1 MRAEDVGWTHNKI
14 VLGKLSGRNAFRQRI
29 KELGIPVATE
39 TELNAAF
46 VRFKDLADRKS
57 EIFDEDIQALFKEAP
72 AKAHQDRYEFVS
84 LLQQSETGEKPKAT
98 VVWTDNG
105 VEKRSEAEGNGPVDA
120 TFRAIEAVVKSG
132 AELQLYSVNAISG
145 GTESQGDVTV
155 RLARSGRIVNGVG
168 ADPDI
173 IAASAKAYLNALSRL
188 DTEPS
193 CNPQHTV

>member
-1 MRAEDVGWTHNKI
+1 M
-14 VLGKLSGRNAFRQRI
+14 
-29 KELGIPVATE
+29 
-39 TELNAAF
+39 
-46 VRFKDLADRKS
+46 
-57 EIFDEDIQALFKEAP
+57 
-72 AKAHQDRYEFVS
+72 S

-120 TFRAIEAVVKSG
+120 TFRAIEAEVKSG
-132 AELQLYSVNAISG
+132 AELQLYSVNAITG

-193 CNPQHTV
+193 FNPQHTV